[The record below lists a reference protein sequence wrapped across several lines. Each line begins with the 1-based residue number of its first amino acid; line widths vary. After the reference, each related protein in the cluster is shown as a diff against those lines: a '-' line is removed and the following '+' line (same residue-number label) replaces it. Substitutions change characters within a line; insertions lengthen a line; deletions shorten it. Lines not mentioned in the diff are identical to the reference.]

1 MKPVV
6 IAIDFDGT
14 CVTHD
19 FPEIGKDIGAVPIL
33 KRIVENGHHLVLYT
47 MRSDH
52 PSDFQMTGD
61 SGIVAEKGNYLSA
74 AVKWFEE
81 NDIPLYGIQENPT
94 QKRWTTSP
102 KAFAH
107 IYIDDA
113 GIGCPLIYDEA
124 VSPRPFVDWEKVEM
138 ILEQQEII

>member
-1 MKPVV
+1 MV
-6 IAIDFDGT
+6 ICVDFDGT

-19 FPEIGKDIGAVPIL
+19 FPEVGEDIGAVPVL
-33 KRIVENGHHLVLYT
+33 KRIVESGNHLVLYT

-52 PSDFQMTGD
+52 PSDFEMKGD

-74 AVKWFEE
+74 AVKWFED

-113 GIGCPLIYDEA
+113 GIGCPLIYGMH
-124 VSPRPFVDWEKVEM
+124 SRPYVDWGKVEEM
-138 ILEQQEII
+138 LEQQGVI